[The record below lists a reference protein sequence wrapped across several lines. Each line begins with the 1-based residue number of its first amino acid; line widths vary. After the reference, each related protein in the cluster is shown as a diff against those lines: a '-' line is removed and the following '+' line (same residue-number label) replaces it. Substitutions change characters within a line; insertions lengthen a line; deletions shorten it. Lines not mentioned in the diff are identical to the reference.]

1 MSPGDLGEVL
11 RGLPPIE
18 DPKVIV
24 GTSTRDDAAVYRLND
39 ETALV
44 QSVDVFTPVVDDPYI
59 FGQVAA
65 ANSLS
70 DIYAMGARPI
80 FAVCLIGFPV
90 DKLPISDMGE
100 ILRGGID
107 KAREAGIE
115 VAGGHSLEDNE
126 PKYGLCVTGMVHP
139 DRIFRNSSARPGDV
153 LILTKPLGSGV
164 LAHAIKK
171 GRASEGEIREVVE
184 VMARLNRDACEAM
197 LEVGASACTDVTGF
211 GLLGHL
217 VEMVQGSGVSARI
230 RASRVPVL
238 GSVRSRVRDGIC
250 PGGTRKNLDFFG
262 KYLGMKA
269 QKRVDEWGGRL
280 RKRTS
285 VPPTEADEA
294 DLFLHALLHG
304 GVDLSGVRIVTFE
317 MNGRHQTN
325 TFTLAA
331 GGSHGPD
338 LFGYYGGLSLSG
350 NVFTDWNAS
359 GGPNSESVGEPST
372 CM

>member
-1 MSPGDLGEVL
+1 
-11 RGLPPIE
+11 LPPIK

-126 PKYGLCVTGMVHP
+126 PKYGLCVTGVVHP
-139 DRIFRNSSARPGDV
+139 DRILRNSSARPGDV
-153 LILTKPLGSGV
+153 LILTKPLGSGI

-197 LEVGASACTDVTGF
+197 VEVGASACTDVTGF

-262 KYLGMKA
+262 KYLDWDQEVEEVDRLVLADA
-269 QKRVDEWGGRL
+269 Q
-280 RKRTS
+280 TS
-285 VPPTEADEA
+285 
-294 DLFLHALLHG
+294 
-304 GVDLSGVRIVTFE
+304 
-317 MNGRHQTN
+317 
-325 TFTLAA
+325 
-331 GGSHGPD
+331 
-338 LFGYYGGLSLSG
+338 GGLLIAVPRERAEALQKGLEGRGVETREEIGEILPS
-350 NVFTDWNAS
+350 T
-359 GGPNSESVGEPST
+359 GEPRIRVWLD
-372 CM
+372 